1 MSNHKKKQAEKAK
14 PSARAATRRSDSTQF
29 KGGAFP
35 IWIGI
40 LAGVLLVTLVGGF
53 FWLKARGAN
62 SISSGAY
69 QDYNVLLI
77 TLDTTRADHLPA
89 YGYRGVTTPNLDQL
103 AEESSVFEDAISHVP
118 LTLPSHT
125 TMMTGLLPIANGV
138 RDNAGFFVDQKITTL
153 AELLKQKGYATSA
166 FVSSFVLDSRWQ
178 LDQGFDLYFDNF
190 NLAEFKGLNPQEAQR
205 PAEETVAEFSEWIQT
220 HKGGRFFSW
229 VHFYDPHEPY
239 TPPEPYK
246 TEYASSLYDGEIAY
260 MDENIGKVLKKLKD
274 FNLND
279 NTIIIVVGDHGES
292 LGQHQEITHAMFVY
306 NATQH
311 VPLIVHIPGG
321 HKQRIKEVVRLMD
334 IAPTVAD
341 LTKVTFPEPIQGVSL
356 LPLMNGKEKS
366 KRFAY
371 SESLYPE
378 LHYGWSPVVAITTNQ
393 YKFINVPKPEL
404 YDRIADPQE
413 TKNLIKEKA
422 SIAKVLKGELEETNK
437 KYARSDIGGLQK
449 MDPETEERLRSLGY
463 LSGSVTATE
472 ESRKIDP
479 KDKIHL
485 ARGIQQSFGAT
496 QEKDYARA
504 LELIGPVLAE
514 DPNMTDA
521 HFTAA
526 VAYMGLKDYQKAIDE
541 MYKTLALK
549 SDHVMALYNLG
560 HVNEVIGNLKEAES
574 WYQKVLGY
582 EKNHLYATLK
592 LAHIYRELNEPELA
606 STYYRRTIKAYTEF
620 LDSTK
625 NPQSRSALHSTLG
638 EIFFGAG
645 DLENAEK
652 NYLAAIAEVP
662 DRTSLHYNLA
672 QIYEVKGN
680 IPGAIAAY
688 KKETELDPKSFKAF
702 NNLGLIYRHTN
713 QLNDAVECFRKVVEL
728 SPTDQRGYIL
738 LATTYKMMGRNQ
750 EADQILLISKS
761 IRSAS

>member
-1 MSNHKKKQAEKAK
+1 MSRNKKKQAEKAK
-14 PSARAATRRSDSTQF
+14 PPARAATRRNDSTQF

-40 LAGVLLVTLVGGF
+40 LAGVLLVALVGGF
-53 FWLKARGAN
+53 FWLKSRGAN

-89 YGYRGVTTPNLDQL
+89 YGYSGVKTPNLDRL
-103 AEESSVFEDAISHVP
+103 AEESTVFEDAISHVP

-125 TMMTGLLPIANGV
+125 TMLTGLLPIANGV
-138 RDNAGFFVDQKITTL
+138 RDNAGFFVDQKITTIT
-153 AELLKQKGYATSA
+153 ELLKQKGYATSA

-190 NLAEFKGLNPQEAQR
+190 NLAEFKELNPQEAQR
-205 PAEETVAEFSEWIQT
+205 PADETAGEFFEWIQS

-229 VHFYDPHEPY
+229 IHFYDPHEPY
-239 TPPEPYK
+239 NPPEPYK
-246 TEYASSLYDGEIAY
+246 SLYASSLYDGEIAY
-260 MDENIGKVLKKLKD
+260 MDENIGKVLQKLEDLDLKD
-274 FNLND
+274 H
-279 NTIIIVVGDHGES
+279 TIIIVAGDHGES
-292 LGQHQEITHAMFVY
+292 LGQHDEITHAMFVY

-311 VPLIVHIPGG
+311 VPLMVHVPGG

-341 LTKVTFPEPIQGVSL
+341 LTKVSFPEPIQGVSL
-356 LPLMNGKEKS
+356 LPLMNGQEKS

-378 LHYGWSPVVAITTNQ
+378 LHYGWSPVVAITTGQ

-404 YDRIADPQE
+404 YDRFADPQE
-413 TKNLIKEKA
+413 TKNLIQEKA
-422 SIAKVLKGELEETNK
+422 SIAKVLKGELEETSK
-437 KYARSDIGGLQK
+437 KYARSDIGGVQK

-485 ARGIQQSFGAT
+485 ARGIQQSFAAT
-496 QEKDYARA
+496 QEKEYARA

-526 VAYMGLKDYQKAIDE
+526 VAYIGLKDYQKGIDE
-541 MYKTLALK
+541 LYKTLALRP
-549 SDHVMALYNLG
+549 DHILALYNLG
-560 HVNEVIGNLKEAES
+560 YVNEVLGNLKEAES
-574 WYQKVLGY
+574 WFQKVLGY

-592 LAHIYRELNEPELA
+592 LAHIYRELKEPELA
-606 STYYRRTIKAYTEF
+606 SAYFKKTIKSYTEF
-620 LDSTK
+620 LDLTK
-625 NPQSRSALHSTLG
+625 SPKSRSALHGTLG
-638 EIFFGAG
+638 EIYFGSG
-645 DLENAEK
+645 DIENAEK
-652 NYLAAIAEVP
+652 NYLAAIAE
-662 DRTSLHYNLA
+662 DRARTSLHYNLA
-672 QIYEVKGN
+672 QIYEIKGN
-680 IPGAIAAY
+680 LPGAIDAY
-688 KKETELDPKSFKAF
+688 RTETELNPNSFKSF

-713 QLNDAVECFRKVVEL
+713 QLNDAVECFKKVVEL
-728 SPTDQRGYIL
+728 SPKDQRGYIL
-738 LATTYKMMGRNQ
+738 LASTYKMMGRDQ
-750 EADQILLISKS
+750 EANQVILQSKS
-761 IRSAS
+761 IRSGS

>member
-1 MSNHKKKQAEKAK
+1 MSNHKKKQAEKTK
-14 PSARAATRRSDSTQF
+14 PSAQAATRRSDSTQF

-40 LAGVLLVTLVGGF
+40 LAGVLLVALVGGF

-89 YGYRGVTTPNLDQL
+89 YGYTSVKTPNLDRL
-103 AEESSVFEDAISHVP
+103 AEESTVFEDAIAHVP

-153 AELLKQKGYATSA
+153 AELLKQKGYSTSA

-220 HKGGRFFSW
+220 HKGGSFFSW

-274 FNLND
+274 LNLND

-311 VPLIVHIPGG
+311 VPLIVHIPGE

-341 LTKVTFPEPIQGVSL
+341 LTNVTFPEAIQGVSL
-356 LPLMNGKEKS
+356 LPMMNAQEKKE
-366 KRFAY
+366 RFAY

-404 YDRIADPQE
+404 YDRITDPQE
-413 TKNLIKEKA
+413 TKNLIQEKA
-422 SIAKVLKGELEETNK
+422 SIAKVLKGELEEMNK

-549 SDHVMALYNLG
+549 PDHVMALYNLG
-560 HVNEVIGNLKEAES
+560 HVHEVIGNLKEAES

-592 LAHIYRELNEPELA
+592 LAHIYRELKEPELA

-672 QIYEVKGN
+672 QIYEIKGN
-680 IPGAIAAY
+680 IPGAIVAY

-702 NNLGLIYRHTN
+702 NNLGLIYRQTK
-713 QLNDAVECFRKVVEL
+713 QLNEAVECFRKVVEL

-750 EADQILLISKS
+750 EADQVLLLSKS
-761 IRSAS
+761 IRSGS